1 MKRKVVVSCILAAA
15 AAVLCACSLPFGA
28 GTGGAQGAGE
38 GDTQEIAGEIL
49 SEEPITDNTP
59 DDGKYHIGILTYQR
73 HGAAEETVSG
83 FESELRSLMGSRE
96 VEFDLVSADGD
107 PEKCARIATE
117 FVNSG
122 HQLIFACGTE
132 ALQNAGAAVRDVP
145 IVGACVT
152 DYLLS
157 GVVGSLDAPGGN
169 ITGVSSMGPI
179 EAQMDQI
186 QRVSGWQDTVGIISS
201 GTEVGSRFQE
211 SVAGQ
216 CLSEDQIY
224 WKSYHAATESG
235 LRQAMEMA
243 AEECSCIFLPADNYV
258 ASHMDIVQE
267 VMLETGIP
275 VVTGDYQMCA
285 AGGLYCCS
293 IDFREHGKKA
303 AEMAYD
309 ILEKGEEVSRMAIRK
324 EEEWKEYYNPANAE
338 RMGWYNYGSM
348 IPLEISES
356 ASEAGTQG
364 AEAPAAAE
372 VPAEE
377 AGEQA
382 D

>member
-1 MKRKVVVSCILAAA
+1 MKMKVMIVSVLAAA
-15 AAVLCACSLPFGA
+15 ALCACSLPFGA

-49 SEEPITDNTP
+49 SEEPIENKTP
-59 DDGKYHIGILTYQR
+59 DDGKVHIGILTYQR
-73 HGAAEETVSG
+73 HGASEETVSG
-83 FESELRSLMGSRE
+83 FESELRSLMGSE
-96 VEFDLVSADGD
+96 KVEFDLVTADGD
-107 PEKCARIATE
+107 PEKCAKIATE

-157 GVVGSLDAPGGN
+157 GVVSSLDAPGGN
-169 ITGVSSMGPI
+169 ITGVSSMGPV
-179 EAQMDQI
+179 EEQMDQI

-235 LRQAMEMA
+235 LRKAMEMA
-243 AEECSCIFLPADNYV
+243 AEECSSIFLPADNYV

-267 VMLETGIP
+267 VMLETGVP

-303 AEMAYD
+303 AEMAYN
-309 ILEKGEEVSRMAIRK
+309 ILEKGEEVSRMAVRK

-348 IPLEISES
+348 IPLEISEP
-356 ASEAGTQG
+356 ASEGGTQET
-364 AEAPAAAE
+364 ADPEASE
-372 VPAEE
+372 VPEGE
-377 AGEQA
+377 NGEQTE
-382 D
+382 